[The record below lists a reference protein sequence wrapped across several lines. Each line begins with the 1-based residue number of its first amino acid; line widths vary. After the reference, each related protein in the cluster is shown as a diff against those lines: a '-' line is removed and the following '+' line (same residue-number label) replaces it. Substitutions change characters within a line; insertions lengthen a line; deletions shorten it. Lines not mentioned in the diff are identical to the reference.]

1 MQILIKKY
9 NLQYTIPE
17 KIMEL
22 SKKVKQNWT
31 DSKNI
36 DICTYVIF
44 GYYDQVLFP
53 ERKMS
58 TRLCLHPNLRFF

>member
-22 SKKVKQNWT
+22 SKKIKQNWT
-31 DSKNI
+31 DSKKHR
-36 DICTYVIF
+36 Y
-44 GYYDQVLFP
+44 
-53 ERKMS
+53 M
-58 TRLCLHPNLRFF
+58 HLRNFWLL